1 MATREKEKAAA
12 RKEARDRRPR
22 AVAKYIRISS
32 TKVRLVL
39 DQIRGKNINEA
50 KAILMNTPKSASE
63 PVLKLLNSAVAN
75 AENNLDMNR
84 DDLFIAETYADEGPT
99 LKRIRPRAQGRA
111 FRIRK
116 RSSHITIILDKA
128 E

>member
-39 DQIRGKNINEA
+39 DQIRGKNVNEA

-63 PVLKLLNSAVAN
+63 PVLKLLNSAVAPPQRRGLS
-75 AENNLDMNR
+75 AEQCSC
-84 DDLFIAETYADEGPT
+84 
-99 LKRIRPRAQGRA
+99 KC
-111 FRIRK
+111 
-116 RSSHITIILDKA
+116 
-128 E
+128 

>member
-39 DQIRGKNINEA
+39 DQIRGKNVNEA